1 MYGTPKH
8 EKPFFVRAIW
18 HDGQF
23 TYIKSDAHEL
33 PALYEMKDGAPAL
46 VNFKVAE
53 RHVRRAEGSS
63 SAAISRSGKER
74 FSFAQQGR

>member
-1 MYGTPKH
+1 VYGTPKH

-23 TYIKSDAHEL
+23 TYIKTDAHEL

-46 VNFKVAE
+46 VNFTVENGTYVVPKVVE
-53 RHVRRAEGSS
+53 RGYLSL
-63 SAAISRSGKER
+63 GKEH
-74 FSFAQQGR
+74 FGFAQQGQ